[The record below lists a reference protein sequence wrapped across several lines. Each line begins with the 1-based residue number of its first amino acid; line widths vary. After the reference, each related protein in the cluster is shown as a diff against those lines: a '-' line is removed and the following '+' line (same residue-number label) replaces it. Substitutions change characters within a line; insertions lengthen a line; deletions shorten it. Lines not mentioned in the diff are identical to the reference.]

1 MILLSQFEEIAE
13 SFKNMLGLKEYFV
26 TSTAE
31 QTQNLLKDRSGT
43 AIVCVIPSTFFE
55 GPNADASKDTNESI
69 VYIVQKERDGQAH
82 AKQLQQY
89 KETQAHIIKIK
100 DLLLGLDEDE
110 CKTFPFIEIRSMM
123 IDPEYNI
130 FGGWVGWSIKFKF

>member
-13 SFKNMLGLKEYFV
+13 VFKNMLGLKEYFV

-89 KETQAHIIKIK
+89 KETQALIIKIK

-130 FGGWVGWSIKFKF
+130 FGGWIGWSIKFKF

>member
-13 SFKNMLGLKEYFV
+13 VFKNMLGLKEHFV

-89 KETQAHIIKIK
+89 KETQALIIKIK

-130 FGGWVGWSIKFKF
+130 FGGWIGWSIKFKF